1 MTTTSPTLTGSS
13 GPFTRPAERSA
24 VERTADALRER
35 GFDVAIAA
43 TRGEAKR
50 LVLDR
55 IPHGADVHTGASV
68 TLGELGIIDEV
79 EGSGRYNALRPHA
92 FSMDRATQAREIR
105 KLTGTPDTFLASA
118 AAVTEDGRILIAS
131 ASGSQMGPIASGAEH
146 VILVIGIQKLVAN
159 LDQAYRRLEEHVL
172 PLEHARAQ
180 LAYGMGSAIN
190 QTLVLSAGGRGRIS
204 VILVPEAIGF

>member
-1 MTTTSPTLTGSS
+1 MTTITSTQAASARSFVHPADRSTL
-13 GPFTRPAERSA
+13 
-24 VERTADALRER
+24 ERTAEALRER

-43 TRGEAKR
+43 TRGDAKR

-55 IPHGADVHTGASV
+55 IPDGADIHTGASV

-131 ASGSQMGPIASGAEH
+131 ATGSQMGPIASGAGH

-159 LDQAYRRLEEHVL
+159 LDQAYRRLEQHVL

-190 QTLVLSAGGRGRIS
+190 QTLVLNAGGRGRIS